1 MKKIKITLLNNGI
14 SAIAEL
20 REDKCPIVVKSLLSL
35 LPIESKAFHAK
46 WGGGEIWTQIPQFP
60 EYAHENE
67 TCLPSI
73 GEIIIMPQKDGMV
86 AFDLWYDRGWCFGPT
101 GFLSGAAIG
110 MITEGLSQFAS
121 EAVKLS
127 TEGAQMM
134 RIESVS
140 VDT

>member
-1 MKKIKITLLNNGI
+1 MSRIKITLVKSGV

-20 REDKCPIVVKSLLSL
+20 RDEKCPTVIKSLLSI

-46 WGGGEIWTQIPQFP
+46 WGGGEIWTQIPNYP

-73 GEIIIMPQKDGMV
+73 GEIIIMPQGGNTV

-101 GFLSGAAIG
+101 GFMNGAAIG
-110 MITEGLSQFAS
+110 MITEGLAQFAE
-121 EAVKLS
+121 EAIKLS
-127 TEGAQMM
+127 AEGAQVIK
-134 RIESVS
+134 IEKS
-140 VDT
+140 